1 MTTRQITAG
10 LGALVL
16 GASVATACG
25 GGGGDRES
33 VDQSNQGEL
42 TAPGSESTIE
52 TGPTTLGAT
61 GETQPTVTQPED
73 GP

>member
-1 MTTRQITAG
+1 MTPRQITAA
-10 LGALVL
+10 LAALVL
-16 GASVATACG
+16 GLTTATAC

-42 TAPGSESTIE
+42 TAPNSESTIE

-61 GETQPTVTQPED
+61 GETQPSVTQPED